1 MGGVVV
7 LRGWVRLVGWLLGL
21 WVVCWACGW
30 VGMWAG
36 LWWVG
41 RAGLWNIRA
50 AGWVGG

>member
-7 LRGWVRLVGWLLGL
+7 LRGWVRVVGWLLGL

-30 VGMWAG
+30 VVMWAG

-50 AGWVGG
+50 VGWVGG